1 MSILINNHST
11 LFKHGSK
18 HRNSGYKPFL
28 FNYPSSLSSSF
39 SPLPLTMTLLFND
52 LIQYLP
58 PSIHNLSINDP
69 RTYEWYLVS
78 RLIASPGRSFDVVS
92 TACRSIISAC
102 TRSLTKSGGKL
113 CLHAVTW
120 VIGIPRRLFER
131 KYIHEIC
138 VYLTSCIYR
147 ICNGKS
153 RKSDVINRFA
163 RIGLHIYTW

>member
-1 MSILINNHST
+1 MSILINNRST

-78 RLIASPGRSFDVVS
+78 RLIASPGRSFDVES

-120 VIGIPRRLFER
+120 VIGIVEYQDVSSNGNIFMRYAYNIV
-131 KYIHEIC
+131 YIYIEY
-138 VYLTSCIYR
+138 VM
-147 ICNGKS
+147 GKAAS
-153 RKSDVINRFA
+153 
-163 RIGLHIYTW
+163 LM